1 MGKRL
6 MNFFREIYK
15 QLLLKLGIISELITE
30 LPIDET
36 VEEDTEP
43 LLSWEDVISTM
54 INISGGT
61 NDNQE

>member
-1 MGKRL
+1 

-15 QLLLKLGIISELITE
+15 WLLLKLGIISELITE
-30 LPIDET
+30 LPVDET

-54 INISGGT
+54 ININGGT